1 LRGSLSA
8 DGLGHVIA
16 GAWSDGKRTWLRLL
30 TADAIYKLAAFVI
43 LTPLVGLALNAFLS
57 LSGRSVLAD
66 QDILFF
72 VLSPVGLV
80 TLIVVAAASLA
91 ILAVEQ
97 ATLMTLCFGAARGA
111 RVSAGAA
118 LSVGVRHLGSILRI
132 TRRMVTRGLLLAA
145 PFLAAGGL
153 VYGLL
158 LREHDIN
165 FYLSNRPPEFWI
177 AAALIGSILLGL
189 AFVLVPRLLGWAYAL
204 PLHLFEDVPASEALA
219 ESRRRTSG
227 HRSIVAYML
236 VAWAVVSALASTLG
250 LGFITSLGRFL
261 VPRAQGSMNLLL
273 FVMGGLLLLWSA
285 GNLLFTLFQ
294 TTSFALLVVRLYD
307 RYGKTEAA
315 ELPTEASEDPARG
328 RRGGFPLKAVLL
340 GLLAAAVVAGVLGY
354 ILVRIARTED
364 DVIVIAHRG
373 AAGRAPEN
381 TLASFAAAMDD
392 GADLVELDVQETRDG
407 EVVVIHDSDFMKIA
421 GESAKVWEG
430 DLERLRQFDIG
441 SWFSPDFSSERLPTL
456 EEVLSLAKS
465 RGKRLDIELKY
476 YGHNERLEERVVELV
491 EKTGMSAS
499 IVIMSLAPDMVRK
512 VRELRPGWTVGLL
525 TATAVGDLVSA
536 DADFLAVHTAMA
548 SRRFIRRAHAAGKE
562 VYVWTVNDPILMSR
576 MMSRGVDG
584 VITDEPALARAVIA
598 RRAELSSIERLL
610 LLASYWLGAEIRE
623 LPPSTDAP

>member
-1 LRGSLSA
+1 LRDVLAASWN
-8 DGLGHVIA
+8 D
-16 GAWSDGKRTWLRLL
+16 WKRTWPRLL
-30 TADAIYKLAAFVI
+30 AADAIYKLAAFAI
-43 LTPLVGLALNAFLS
+43 LTPLVGLALNAFLEF
-57 LSGRSVLAD
+57 SGRSVLAD

-97 ATLMTLCFGAARGA
+97 ATLMTICFGATRGA
-111 RVSAGAA
+111 RVSVGAA
-118 LSVGVRHLGSILRI
+118 LWVGARHLGSILRI
-132 TRRMVTRGLLLAA
+132 TRRMVTRVLLLAA

-153 VYGLL
+153 VYGSLL
-158 LREHDIN
+158 TEHDIN
-165 FYLSNRPPEFWI
+165 FYLTNRPFAFWI
-177 AAALIGSILLGL
+177 AAALIGAILLAL
-189 AFVLVPRLLGWAYAL
+189 AFVLVPMLLGWLYAL
-204 PLHLFEDVPASEALA
+204 PLHLFGRLGASEALA
-219 ESRRRTSG
+219 ESSRRTKG
-227 HRSIVAYML
+227 HRSSLAYVL
-236 VAWAVVSALASTLG
+236 VAWAVFSLLLSTFGVG
-250 LGFITSLGRFL
+250 LITSLGRFL

-273 FVMGGLLLLWSA
+273 SVMVGLLLLWSL
-285 GNLLFTLFQ
+285 GNLLVTLLQ

-315 ELPTEASEDPARG
+315 ELPTEAREDSTPPG
-328 RRGGFPLKAVLL
+328 QPEGFPFKTILA
-340 GLLAAAVVAGVLGY
+340 GLLAAAVAAGILGY
-354 ILVRIARTED
+354 LLVRIARTDD

-381 TLASFAAAMDD
+381 TMASFRAAMDD

-407 EVVVIHDSDFMKIA
+407 NLVLIHDSDFMKIA
-421 GESAKVWEG
+421 GDGVKVWEG
-430 DLERLRQFDIG
+430 DLDRLRRFDVG
-441 SWFSPDFSSERLPTL
+441 SWFSPEFSSERLPTL
-456 EEVLSLAKS
+456 EEVLSLARS

-476 YGHNERLEERVVELV
+476 YGHNERLEERVVELA
-491 EKTGMSAS
+491 ERTGMSGS
-499 IVIMSLAPDMVRK
+499 IVIMSLEADMVRK

-536 DADFLAVHTAMA
+536 DADFLAVHTGMA
-548 SRRFIRRAHAAGKE
+548 SRRFIRRAHAAGKK

-610 LLASYWLGAEIRE
+610 LLASYWLGADVRE
-623 LPPSTDAP
+623 LPRETDAP